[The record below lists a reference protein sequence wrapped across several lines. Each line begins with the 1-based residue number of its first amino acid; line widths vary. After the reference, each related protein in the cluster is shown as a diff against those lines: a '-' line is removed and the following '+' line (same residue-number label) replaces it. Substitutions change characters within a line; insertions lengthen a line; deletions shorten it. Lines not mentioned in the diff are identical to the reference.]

1 MKNNIYFDVCGTLFN
16 VNTTFHFIHW
26 YHIRKNNKIKALYC
40 RFLLSVFGKA
50 LNRFFKM
57 SLRKSFFA
65 TVKGESRSVLY
76 TLADEYIDVLL
87 HHHKIK
93 GIFEIFE
100 RLVTNE
106 SDNVILISASI
117 DPIINMLSE
126 RFGLECHSSQLAY
139 EQDKFIGE
147 FYYDLKGDK
156 QKIVKDKDNNY
167 AFYSDN
173 LDDLPCAHFV
183 DDYVYVVKKGKKSRD
198 DLITSDNVR
207 IVYV

>member
-1 MKNNIYFDVCGTLFN
+1 MRKNIYFDVCGTLFN

-26 YHIRKNNKIKALYC
+26 CHVRRKNKVKALYC

-50 LNRFFKM
+50 LNRFFGL
-57 SLRKSFFA
+57 SLRKCFFS
-65 TVKGESRSVLY
+65 TIKGESKSDLY
-76 TLADEYIDVLL
+76 ALANQYIDVLL
-87 HHHKIK
+87 DNHKIK
-93 GIFEIFE
+93 EIFDIFES
-100 RLVTNE
+100 LVINY
-106 SDNVILISASI
+106 NVILVSASI

-126 RFGLECHSSQLAY
+126 RFNLECYSSQLAY
-139 EQDKFIGE
+139 KQDKFTGD

-156 QKIVKDKDNNY
+156 QAIIKNKDNNC

-183 DDYVYVVKKGKKSRD
+183 DDYIYVIKKGKKIRD